1 MLTSSAIDRA
11 LSASTSTTTSTTTI
25 TTATAHTGNESATRT
40 SGYRSF
46 DEYSLFIQQEY
57 VTATTAGNG
66 GGSGGS
72 NGARVVNPATSGE
85 MRRQH
90 YRQVRATEVA
100 DATTPLPPAAVV
112 TPAVATPAAATPAA
126 ATPATRSVRRPRRS
140 DREVPITPREVTRES
155 RRRERWHRRNDE
167 RIRTA
172 WHGPLRRSPN
182 VGSRGDSTARW
193 NRPTYLP
200 LLPPPPPPPP
210 PGFFLARVEPPAGPV
225 GSRIGRDI
233 EIRPLSPERV
243 RELRD
248 AERLR
253 RRRIGVPGE
262 SHQLNPA
269 PTVMPGSA
277 MFRDLPWAPFSF
289 ARRQSTPPPA
299 FVERRAGADA
309 RHRDV
314 DTPPLDTRR
323 SLSNALATPTH
334 AAQAD
339 ADQSIATSRSRS
351 LTEITV
357 IRQSSG
363 YLHSA
368 MSTTLSNAPSDNTSS
383 ATVRG
388 TWLSDANLIRPL
400 FATLP
405 STSFLDTPPRSVI
418 SNTPSD
424 TPTQT
429 SASGFSGSY
438 PRFFTLPPAV
448 ISSDTPPSVR
458 FSDEPPTVMFSDTP
472 RTVRFSDAPPSVIT
486 TTPTVMSLDTPPT
499 VRFSDAPPSFITT
512 TPTVM
517 SLDTPPT
524 VRFSDAP
531 PSVITTTPTVMSLD
545 TPPTVRFSDAPP
557 SVITTTPTVMSLD
570 NPPTVRFSDEPP
582 MVMTTPPRLRSS
594 ITPPTVRSS
603 ITPPTLRS
611 SITPP
616 TVRFSDTPPT
626 VRFADTP
633 LTVRFSEDPPVFIT
647 TPSEARLSGIE
658 LEDAHEVCMPAIV
671 QLVDREACAAR
682 SPGVAMDTGETSRSN
697 GNNGSLPTT
706 NRAQGSSSS
715 QSVESD
721 DIRVLNDME
730 RGQKFRVGEPPNNGN
745 CEQLAGATTNS
756 TASGSGVITTE
767 FDGNRSPA
775 SAQNG
780 EELVIVRQGSAT
792 GLDNPTTPSTP
803 ATTTTARA
811 APATARAAP
820 IPPNNPNRSSLATPR
835 NPLPGIMRALRPPR
849 LVPRGSAGVIP
860 ARVSLRATPA
870 RMRAITPLGLGFD
883 IAPSSNPTPNPEP
896 RIRERS
902 RSPDVESETNDP
914 KCKFTMPRK
923 HRSFDP

>member
-1 MLTSSAIDRA
+1 MPRVPGELATSGVDALTTCLDGLTTSCIAVVTTPNMLTSSAIDRA

-72 NGARVVNPATSGE
+72 NGTRVVNPATSGE

-100 DATTPLPPAAVV
+100 DATAPLLPAAAVV
-112 TPAVATPAAATPAA
+112 TPAVATPAATTPAA

-167 RIRTA
+167 RIRSA

-368 MSTTLSNAPSDNTSS
+368 MSTTLSNAPSDTTSS

-418 SNTPSD
+418 SNAPSD

-517 SLDTPPT
+517 SLD
-524 VRFSDAP
+524 
-531 PSVITTTPTVMSLD
+531 
-545 TPPTVRFSDAPP
+545 
-557 SVITTTPTVMSLD
+557 

-594 ITPPTVRSS
+594 LTPPTVRSS

-745 CEQLAGATTNS
+745 CEQLAGATSNS

-767 FDGNRSPA
+767 FDGNRSPTN
-775 SAQNG
+775 AQNG
-780 EELVIVRQGSAT
+780 EELVIERQGSAT

-803 ATTTTARA
+803 ATTTARA

-883 IAPSSNPTPNPEP
+883 IAPSSTPNPTPEP